1 MNVDATSATGAG
13 EPLHPPKP
21 NPMHVDYE
29 TFLKLLVAEMKNQD
43 PLNPMQSHEYV
54 AQLAAFSQVEQSIR
68 INQKLEAM
76 IEGQALSQAG
86 SLIGKYIEAMD
97 GSAQGIVQ
105 EVRIFSDGVV
115 AKLDNGEEILISAGI
130 VISDAPPEPSEPT
143 EPEA

>member
-21 NPMHVDYE
+21 TPMHVDYE

-68 INQKLEAM
+68 INQKLEDM
-76 IEGQALSQAG
+76 MQGQALSQAG
-86 SLIGKYIEAMD
+86 SLIGKQVEAMD
-97 GSAQGIVQ
+97 GSTKGIVR
-105 EVRIFSDGVV
+105 EVKIYSDGVV
-115 AKLDNGEEILISAGI
+115 AKLDNGDEVVMTAG
-130 VISDAPPEPSEPT
+130 VIIRDAPPDPAS
-143 EPEA
+143 